1 MVKRLALPC
10 LLVLGS
16 FLVGLGVSGKI
27 RETGPPTMPQAAG
40 TPAAATVESVDPTLT
55 SAALASRAMS
65 ALPDFSEVA
74 ARTVNSVTN
83 IASAVVTR
91 VPASPFATDP
101 FFHYFFGDDAD
112 LYGYRNHREESRG
125 SGVVVSADGYIL
137 TNAHV
142 VGQSEAD
149 VTVTLA
155 DKRDLTARIVGIDE
169 VTDLAVLKVEA
180 SNLPVIPWGDSTQ
193 LKVAEWVLAIG
204 NPFQFNQTVTLGII
218 SALGRTNIGIVGYED
233 FIQTDAAI
241 NPGNSG
247 GALINARGE
256 LIGVNTA
263 IYSETGGYQGI
274 GFAVPSLIA
283 RRIMQELIDH
293 GQVSRGSI
301 GFVQLVPLSPR
312 TAKEMGLQSTHGA
325 LVWQM
330 RRDAA
335 AFAAG
340 LQPGDVIVSANGRAI
355 DDPSQFNRI
364 VLDAPIGSSLKV
376 GILREGR
383 AMTIEIPVGRP
394 AGRRRQ

>member
-1 MVKRLALPC
+1 MVKRLALPG

-16 FLVGLGVSGKI
+16 FLAGLVVSGKI
-27 RETGPPTMPQAAG
+27 RDTGPAAPPQAGGA
-40 TPAAATVESVDPTLT
+40 PAATVQPVDSIPASATLAGST
-55 SAALASRAMS
+55 LS
-65 ALPDFSEVA
+65 ALPDFTAVA
-74 ARTVNSVTN
+74 ARTINSVTN

-91 VPASPFATDP
+91 VPTSPFANDP
-101 FFHYFFGDDAD
+101 FFRYFFGDAGDM
-112 LYGYRNHREESRG
+112 YGYRNRREESRG
-125 SGVVVSADGYIL
+125 SGVIVSPDGYIL

-142 VGQSEAD
+142 VGQSQAD

-155 DKRDLTARIVGIDE
+155 DKRDLVARIVGIDE

-180 SNLPVIPWGDSTQ
+180 SDLPVIPWGDSTR

-247 GALINARGE
+247 GALINANGE

-274 GFAVPSLIA
+274 GFAVPAHLA
-283 RRIMQELIDH
+283 RRIMKELIDH

-301 GFVQLVPLSPR
+301 GFVQLVPISPNM
-312 TAKEMGLQSTHGA
+312 TKELGLRSTRGA

-335 AFAAG
+335 AYRAG
-340 LQPGDVIVSANGRAI
+340 LQPGDVIVSANGQPI

-364 VLDAPIGSSLKV
+364 VLDAPLGSTLKV

-383 AMTIEIPVGRP
+383 AMEIEIPVGRP
-394 AGRRRQ
+394 ATPRRG

>member
-1 MVKRLALPC
+1 M
-10 LLVLGS
+10 
-16 FLVGLGVSGKI
+16 
-27 RETGPPTMPQAAG
+27 
-40 TPAAATVESVDPTLT
+40 
-55 SAALASRAMS
+55 
-65 ALPDFSEVA
+65 
-74 ARTVNSVTN
+74 
-83 IASAVVTR
+83 
-91 VPASPFATDP
+91 
-101 FFHYFFGDDAD
+101 
-112 LYGYRNHREESRG
+112 
-125 SGVVVSADGYIL
+125 
-137 TNAHV
+137 
-142 VGQSEAD
+142 
-149 VTVTLA
+149 
-155 DKRDLTARIVGIDE
+155 
-169 VTDLAVLKVEA
+169 EA